1 MGGMPDHDGWDAR
14 RAYDDLRS
22 EVHDQGDDIRQNTT
36 DIRDIKRTLA
46 TMASDEI
53 ADLRRR
59 AEAPR
64 RFVNAVLLACAAT
77 VTPALIIYAFSHLH
91 IH

>member
-1 MGGMPDHDGWDAR
+1 MPDQAGWDAR

-22 EVHDQGDDIRQNTT
+22 EVHDQGDDIRQNTQ
-36 DIRDIKRTLA
+36 DIQDIKRTLA

-64 RFVNAVLLACAAT
+64 RFVSAILLACAAT
-77 VTPALIIYAFSHLH
+77 VSPALLIYALSHLH